1 MVEVLNN
8 IHTIY
13 NNDPVSSNDLCTNL
27 CYDIIAKYPNLI
39 FESTEFTSESAL
51 ISVLNRDDLQMKE
64 SEIWDYLIKWGTS
77 RNPTLL
83 EKLEECSD
91 VIDKIKPYKKILDKQ
106 LWNNLKHHLL
116 LPDRPIKYKILPPRL
131 MLTQELPA
139 RISSWSDSRQIS
151 YSLTNNP
158 YELQLILRGN
168 KDGFAP
174 ITFWIFVITI
184 VVTKV
189 KRKKRNY
196 WWDTEILFST
206 LSYLNIT
213 QILSRTHVKSCNW
226 QQLIQT
232 GSSLMQLKCLETFS
246 PLFPETITRKG
257 REM

>member
-1 MVEVLNN
+1 MNPIDINFFIQFLNITN
-8 IHTIY
+8 FKFWKKF
-13 NNDPVSSNDLCTNL
+13 SN
-27 CYDIIAKYPNLI
+27 DIIAKYPNLI

-139 RISSWSDSRQIS
+139 RSKIS

-158 YELQLILRGN
+158 YEFQLILRGN

-189 KRKKRNY
+189 KRTN
-196 WWDTEILFST
+196 EIIAT

-226 QQLIQT
+226 QQLIRT